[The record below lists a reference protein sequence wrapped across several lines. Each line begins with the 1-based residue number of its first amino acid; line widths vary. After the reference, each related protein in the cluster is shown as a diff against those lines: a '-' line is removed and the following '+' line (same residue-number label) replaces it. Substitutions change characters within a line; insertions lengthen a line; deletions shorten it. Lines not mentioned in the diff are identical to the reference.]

1 MMTEN
6 ALCLILKSL
15 HHMCFTYAEA
25 NVVSYVLHHVA
36 AFADAGVLKSVVKIG
51 AKVVDAALPIVA
63 TAGPHID
70 TGGYVH
76 NDPDW
81 RSWKT
86 MKWDERAKNA
96 AQLLEDEA
104 NAEAIEALLQE

>member
-1 MMTEN
+1 M
-6 ALCLILKSL
+6 LIINHSVTSQLPRMKSVVAIIL
-15 HHMCFTYAEA
+15 VICF
-25 NVVSYVLHHVA
+25 A
-36 AFADAGVLKSVVKIG
+36 AFADAGVLRSVVKIG

-70 TGGYVH
+70 TGEYVH

-86 MKWDERAKNA
+86 MKWNQRAKNA

-104 NAEAIEALLQE
+104 NAEAIEALLQD